1 MVIRFVP
8 GLAKF
13 LRGTAG
19 EAASSPSSA
28 LPAALGEQR
37 P

>member
-13 LRGTAG
+13 LQRPAL
-19 EAASSPSSA
+19 PSSA

-37 P
+37 S